1 MVVTMKLLGNKL
13 SNIIE
18 NKYCILFVKKH
29 LLKIVEEFC
38 EVGILASRA
47 HWVIFKK
54 TKFNF
59 WGGILFIYHFL

>member
-1 MVVTMKLLGNKL
+1 MVVTMKLLGSKL

-47 HWVIFKK
+47 H
-54 TKFNF
+54 
-59 WGGILFIYHFL
+59 